1 MNFKRTT
8 DHHEIDFDLTAM
20 IDVVFLLIIFFT
32 FSTVFAKTVA
42 SPVDLPK
49 ESGERSAGVAEA
61 QTTLIV
67 DVSKEGVLSVAGMG
81 TLRTDELLATV
92 GSIRNKA
99 AAAGRSMEMDV
110 TIRADRACAA
120 RHVNQLVGNLARAG
134 VRKWK
139 LATSGEGEG
148 SSGAGGVGD
157 SGEGGER

>member
-49 ESGERSAGVAEA
+49 ESGEQSAAAAAA

-67 DVSKEGVLSVAGMG
+67 DVSKDGALSVSGMG
-81 TLRTDELLATV
+81 TLRTDELLGTIAT
-92 GSIRNKA
+92 IRSKA
-99 AAAGRSMEMDV
+99 AAAGRSVEMDV

-134 VRKWK
+134 IRKWK
-139 LATSGEGEG
+139 LATSGEGG
-148 SSGAGGVGD
+148 SG
-157 SGEGGER
+157 SGEGSGGNGGQGGAR